1 MAFVHDVSAKD
12 FETAVVAKSHD
23 VPVVVDFWAG
33 WCAPCRMLGPTL
45 EREVE
50 ALGGRVLLAKVD
62 VDQAQ
67 DLAAA
72 FQVQGIPAVKA
83 FRQGRVVAEF
93 TGARDAAFVRRW
105 LASLAPSEHQQ
116 ALERA
121 ETVEAL
127 TVLLAD
133 PDVGLA
139 AALKL
144 AALHLAQGRPGDA
157 APLLERVPM
166 HHALH
171 DRAEALR
178 QQAQLALAAGALG
191 DQAALEARL
200 AKDPLDAEARFALG
214 CVFASRGEDQRAL
227 EQLLEVVAA
236 RKAKRDD
243 ARKAMLAV
251 FERLGSASALTQQFR
266 RRLQAVL

>member
-1 MAFVHDVSAKD
+1 MTHVQDVSATD

-23 VPVVVDFWAG
+23 VPVVVDFWAA

-83 FRQGRVVAEF
+83 FRQGKVVAEF
-93 TGARDAAFVRRW
+93 TGARDAGFVRKW
-105 LASLAPSEHQQ
+105 LAGLAPSARQQ

-121 ETVEAL
+121 ASVDEL
-127 TVLLAD
+127 TPLLTDAE
-133 PDVGLA
+133 VGLS

-144 AALHLAQGRPGDA
+144 AALHLAQGRATDA
-157 APLLERVPM
+157 LPLLERVPM

-171 DRAEALR
+171 ERAEALR
-178 QQAQLALAAGALG
+178 QQAGLAVAANALG
-191 DQAALEARL
+191 DEASLVARL
-200 AKDPLDAEARFALG
+200 ERDPADAEARYALACTFA
-214 CVFASRGEDQRAL
+214 ARGDDERAL
-227 EQLLEVVAA
+227 QQFLEVVTA
-236 RKAKRDD
+236 RRARRDD

-251 FERLGSASALTQQFR
+251 FERLGGASPVTQTWR

>member
-1 MAFVHDVSAKD
+1 MAPVHDIAAKD
-12 FETAVVAKSHD
+12 FETAVLAKSHD

-50 ALGGRVLLAKVD
+50 ALNGRVLLAKVD

-72 FQVQGIPAVKA
+72 YQVQGIPAVKA
-83 FRQGRVVAEF
+83 FRQGKVVAEF
-93 TGARDAAFVRRW
+93 TGARDAGFVRKW
-105 LASLAPSEHQQ
+105 LAGIAPSERQQ

-121 ETVEAL
+121 SSVELL
-127 TVLLAD
+127 TPLLDDAE
-133 PDVGLA
+133 VGLA

-144 AALHLAQGRPGDA
+144 AALHLASGKPQA
-157 APLLERVPM
+157 AGPLLERVPM

-178 QQAQLALAAGALG
+178 QQARLAEAASALG
-191 DQAALEARL
+191 DEASLKTRLER
-200 AKDPLDAEARFALG
+200 DAMDVEARFALA
-214 CVFASRGEDQRAL
+214 CVFASRGDDLHAL
-227 EQLLEVVAA
+227 EQFLEVVTA
-236 RKAKRDD
+236 RKARRED

-251 FERLGSASALTQQFR
+251 FDRLGGGSPLTQQFR